1 MESDTE
7 NELANVVMFP
17 VKEEDPRDIAG
28 YIYERGEYCHHPS
41 IFVNEHDRQC
51 RCQKCGAIIE
61 PFDYLLD
68 LAKKRTRMAGD
79 VKALRHEEKYRRENI
94 ENLIQIEKNAKA
106 RIKRLNRKQNA
117 E

>member
-17 VKEEDPRDIAG
+17 VKEGDPRDIVG

-41 IFVNEHDRQC
+41 IFVNEHNRQC
-51 RCQKCGAIIE
+51 CCQKCGAIIE
-61 PFDYLLD
+61 LFDYLLD

-94 ENLIQIEKNAKA
+94 EKLIRIEKNAKA
-106 RIKRLNRKQNA
+106 RIRRLNKKQNT

>member
-1 MESDTE
+1 MNSDTE
-7 NELANVVMFP
+7 KELANVVMFP
-17 VKEEDPRDIAG
+17 SKKEEPKDIAG

-41 IFVNEHDRQC
+41 IYVNEHDRQC
-51 RCQKCGAIIE
+51 RCQKCGAVIE

-79 VKALRHEEKYRRENI
+79 VAALRNEERYRRENI
-94 ENLIQIEKNAKA
+94 KKLIQIEKNAKA
-106 RIKRLNRKQNA
+106 RIRRMDKKQNT

>member
-7 NELANVVMFP
+7 SELANVVMFP
-17 VKEEDPRDIAG
+17 VKEEDPLDIAG
-28 YIYERGEYCHHPS
+28 YIHEHGEWCYHLS

-51 RCQKCGAIIE
+51 RCQKCGATIE

-68 LAKKRTRMAGD
+68 LAKRRTRMAGD
-79 VKALRHEEKYRRENI
+79 VKALRVEERRRRENI
-94 ENLIQIEKNAKA
+94 EKLIQIERNAKA
-106 RIKRLNRKQNA
+106 RIRRLNKKQSI